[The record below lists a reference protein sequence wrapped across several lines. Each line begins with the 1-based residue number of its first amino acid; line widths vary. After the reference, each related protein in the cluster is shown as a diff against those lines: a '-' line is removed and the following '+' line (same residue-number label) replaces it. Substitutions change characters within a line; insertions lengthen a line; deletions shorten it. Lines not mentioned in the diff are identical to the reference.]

1 MHALAAQSCQKQR
14 RKVLSVLLQTSVC
27 AHSIQSC
34 CFDVQSCI
42 GKKRFWAGF
51 GLNSDLRSSLIF
63 LLWLLTSHGHCTLCP
78 LTPLPFHPLCPL
90 PFAPLCPLPPMPFSP
105 LLHLLFDPLC
115 PWPLVPIAPCA
126 LCPFTYWFLQSIFT
140 ICLFNGRCVDPQ
152 LEPAL
157 DGHVMDCAPVV
168 QSHGLC
174 TCCTQVNGCV
184 PVVQS
189 PWECNCPAICTVVRQ
204 YVQLYDLSQVTPSL
218 CCMFAFLLCAV
229 CVCVYS
235 VGIYS
240 VCIDSLCMY
249 SVCICSLCYLRHV
262 CL

>member
-90 PFAPLCPLPPMPFSP
+90 PFAPLCPLP
-105 LLHLLFDPLC
+105 LHLSILTKHFHHLFVQWSLRGPSVRAC
-115 PWPLVPIAPCA
+115 PG
-126 LCPFTYWFLQSIFT
+126 QS
-140 ICLFNGRCVDPQ
+140 C
-152 LEPAL
+152 
-157 DGHVMDCAPVV
+157 
-168 QSHGLC
+168 HGLC
-174 TCCTQVNGCV
+174 TCCTE
-184 PVVQS
+184 
-189 PWECNCPAICTVVRQ
+189 PWTVYLLYTSQWLCTCRTKPLGMQLSCYMYSCAAICTVV
-204 YVQLYDLSQVTPSL
+204 
-218 CCMFAFLLCAV
+218 
-229 CVCVYS
+229 
-235 VGIYS
+235 
-240 VCIDSLCMY
+240 
-249 SVCICSLCYLRHV
+249 
-262 CL
+262 